1 MLAQLVITMN
11 VPATKIGE
19 ESTAATILV
28 YVIPFVMDVQVLIWR
43 IAYTV
48 LTMLIVA

>member
-1 MLAQLVITMN
+1 MLAQLVIIMN
-11 VPATKIGE
+11 VHATKIGE
-19 ESTAATILV
+19 ESTVATILV
-28 YVIPFVMDVQVLIWR
+28 CVIPFAMVVQVLIWQ